1 MRGGRLRARVAGGF
15 FALFSAW
22 SSIEDAKAAER
33 EEPPCPLPEASTEPE
48 PERAEP
54 APSEAPSP
62 PSGLET
68 RHGEPTPELS
78 PKAELLPEDP
88 SSRIRGPSASAV
100 LSPRGMSSSFD
111 APRAPPPKYSL
122 PWALRPA
129 VVPNVVRLDTGF
141 ASREPEPKRNTST
154 VMASTLTLGLRVSD
168 EVGVIAKG
176 VFVQRFDSTPHGT
189 AVGNPLL
196 GVLYAPRLGRAVRLG
211 FFLGF
216 VLPLGSAGSD
226 ASASE
231 MRALLRAATAARGS
245 MENALFAV
253 SYATKV
259 LGLGLSY
266 VDHGFTAQV
275 EGTTFA
281 SVRTRGELVDS
292 EPTRGAFTAGVH
304 LGYAILDWLYPSVEL
319 RHQRWLSTPALV
331 VSSPA
336 SRDTS
341 TLALGFRADVPWSER
356 VLLRPGVAYVE
367 PLDAP
372 LVGNGTRIVQVDLP
386 LVFR

>member
-1 MRGGRLRARVAGGF
+1 MRGGRLRARVAGAF
-15 FALFSAW
+15 VALSGAW
-22 SSIEDAKAAER
+22 RSIEDAAAAER
-33 EEPPCPLPEASTEPE
+33 EEPPSASPEAPTQPV

-54 APSEAPSP
+54 APSEAPFP
-62 PSGLET
+62 PSALET
-68 RHGEPTPELS
+68 RHGEPTRDLS
-78 PKAELLPEDP
+78 PDVERPDESSARIRP
-88 SSRIRGPSASAV
+88 SSVAV
-100 LSPRGMSSSFD
+100 LPPRAISPASLD
-111 APRAPPPKYSL
+111 APRRPPPKYSL

-176 VFVQRFDSTPHGT
+176 VFVQRFDSAPIGT

-196 GVLYAPRLGRAVRLG
+196 GVLYAPRLGHAVRLG

-231 MRALLRAATAARGS
+231 MRALLRAGTAARGS

-253 SYATKV
+253 GYATKV
-259 LGLGLSY
+259 LGLDLSY
-266 VDHGFTAQV
+266 VDRGFTAQV
-275 EGTTFA
+275 EGTTFI

-292 EPTRGAFTAGVH
+292 EPTRGAFTGGVH
-304 LGYAILDWLYPSVEL
+304 VGYAILDWLYPSVEL
-319 RHQRWLSTPALV
+319 RHQHWLSTPAQV
-331 VSSPA
+331 VSDPA
-336 SRDTS
+336 NRETT
-341 TLALGFRADVPWSER
+341 TLALGIRADVPWSER
-356 VLLRPGVAYVE
+356 VLFRPGVAYVE

-372 LVGNGTRIVQVDLP
+372 LAANGTRIVQIDLP